1 MKKML
6 FACVA
11 LAFAVTAGAM
21 EELDPKTCT
30 EADVRAALADT
41 LSADSP
47 SLFWQRGASSGLWAA
62 CSQARFASLRAE
74 VDTALDARGWV
85 PYAWWSKVT
94 MWPKVS
100 ARARAKT
107 GADVAYA
114 KSIEI
119 ATRVGSDALIAS
131 IIRHGG
137 TLDDAVDAVSEA
149 VAFPAGCSVVVTS
162 WDNARKCIQEA
173 AVRVVK
179 AHIRSQGKSFVTKD
193 GVNPCETYMA
203 GLTEA
208 LNAPR
213 FAGLDAWLKSIGR
226 KGVDLSRM
234 PSEADVAKL
243 REDVLFGRKDM
254 DERNKAI
261 LYVCLGVEG
270 YNAFVKEYNGD

>member
-6 FACVA
+6 FAYVA

-21 EELDPKTCT
+21 EKLDPKTCT

-41 LSADSP
+41 LSVDT
-47 SLFWQRGASSGLWAA
+47 SLFWQRGVSNGLWSA
-62 CSQARFASLRAE
+62 CEQLRFAALRAE
-74 VDTALDARGWV
+74 ADAALDARGWV
-85 PYAWWSKVT
+85 TVWWASVAS
-94 MWPKVS
+94 WPKLS
-100 ARARAKT
+100 ARARAET

-119 ATRVGSDALIAS
+119 ATRVGSDIS
-131 IIRHGG
+131 ISAVLLHGG
-137 TLDDAVDAVSEA
+137 TLDDAADVLSEA
-149 VAFPAGCSVVVTS
+149 VAFPRDCYMSVTS
-162 WDNARKCIQEA
+162 WDSARKWMQKA
-173 AVRVVK
+173 AVQAVK
-179 AHIRSQGKSFVTKD
+179 AHIRSQGKSFVTKN
-193 GVNPCETYMA
+193 GVNPVADSIA
-203 GLTEA
+203 GLTAA

-213 FAGLDAWLKSIGR
+213 FAGLDAWLRNIGC

-234 PSEADVAKL
+234 PSEEDVAKL

-254 DERNKAI
+254 GVRNKAI